1 MKTRTFFVVLLL
13 FIGYQVKAQKGITIS
28 PLIQQCG
35 MYYSSDRITADG
47 VGLGLGV
54 HLLHRTG
61 LAVQTD
67 VNLLWLNG
75 NSIPVRLAIGYQ
87 KKGKWTPG
95 AYLTIDAVCGQ
106 RTEILDETG
115 STPPV
120 PAWAFG
126 IRVVPLKFTTN
137 HGFVSALELG
147 CGVGPDRGLN
157 LELTLLSSGIV
168 F

>member
-1 MKTRTFFVVLLL
+1 MKNKILTLILLIL
-13 FIGYQVKAQKGITIS
+13 CTLPSGAQKNLTFS

-47 VGLGLGV
+47 VGLGLGL

-75 NSIPVRLAIGYQ
+75 NSIPIRVAIGYQ
-87 KKGKWTPG
+87 RSGRWTPA
-95 AYLTIDAVCGQ
+95 AYLTVDAIVGQ
-106 RTEILDETG
+106 RTQFLSETG
-115 STPPV
+115 AKPPV
-120 PAWAFG
+120 PAWSFG
-126 IRVVPLKFTTN
+126 VRVAPLKFRTAK
-137 HGFVSALELG
+137 GFLSALELG
-147 CGVGPDRGLN
+147 VGIGPDRALN
-157 LELTLLSSGIV
+157 LELTLLSAGIS